1 MLNLAGNELTELEG
15 DAVRNLQKLRII
27 NLAMNK
33 LDFVPETLSLLSDSL
48 EEVYLDQNLIFEL
61 TDESF
66 LGKINFI
73 LPAKFSNTQI
83 F

>member
-15 DAVRNLQKLRII
+15 DAVKNLQKLRII

-48 EEVYLDQNLIFEL
+48 EEVYLDHNLIFEL

-66 LGKINFI
+66 LGKIN
-73 LPAKFSNTQI
+73 
-83 F
+83 